1 VKQESGTYAVSKH
14 TTHLEMGPGRVGR
27 ITAAV
32 LVNDRLATEGAGKSL
47 KTVWKPR
54 TPDEIHRL
62 EELAQAAVGYDQKRG
77 DQVVIQNMSFDSNS
91 PEAPAPIL
99 DRVSDG
105 AKGFLRTQP
114 NLIKTLV
121 LGLCGVLLVMFVLRP
136 VARQAIETM
145 KEPVML
151 ADGSGPHHE
160 AEGIDHHHLEM
171 VDHEE
176 ALGSGGMDEMDEQPE
191 MMPQRQMSAPVHH
204 APAPVQRR
212 GKTSAQAIFDSV
224 AEHIRE
230 DSMQSTRVLQS
241 WIAPAEKAEG

>member
-1 VKQESGTYAVSKH
+1 
-14 TTHLEMGPGRVGR
+14 
-27 ITAAV
+27 
-32 LVNDRLATEGAGKSL
+32 
-47 KTVWKPR
+47 
-54 TPDEIHRL
+54 
-62 EELAQAAVGYDQKRG
+62 
-77 DQVVIQNMSFDSNS
+77 VVIQNMSFDSNS